1 MSRKIIYNSGDVIN
15 NIEIIKEVESYQGR
29 RFEFKCTCGNVFITN
44 ITKIKYLR
52 VYHCSRVQK
61 QLHR

>member
-1 MSRKIIYNSGDVIN
+1 MSRKINYNSGDVIN

-44 ITKIKYLR
+44 ITKISTKILF
-52 VYHCSRVQK
+52 VFFISF
-61 QLHR
+61 L